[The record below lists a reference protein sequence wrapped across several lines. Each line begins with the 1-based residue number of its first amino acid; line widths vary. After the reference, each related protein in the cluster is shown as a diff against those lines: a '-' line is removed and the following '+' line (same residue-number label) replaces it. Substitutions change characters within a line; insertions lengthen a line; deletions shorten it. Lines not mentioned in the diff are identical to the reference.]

1 MTREQVKQELKELKY
16 IRNLIQK
23 GVNVDDKKGLEKKYD
38 KAMEHLNC
46 EEKTILF
53 HHIYLNEPHFKI
65 AMLLNYCEESVR
77 KKYSKI
83 IDKLANMVEIKKTN
97 FDRITENEEA
107 LAEYISSLA
116 RKCTFRD
123 CSKEECAKF
132 ECKDCIKE
140 WLQKECEE

>member
-1 MTREQVKQELKELKY
+1 MLRYKKWLEYRAKYLSLAIFNKTQKQESWENVYSRLYKSVIYENKAKNIIEINEVEY
-16 IRNLIQK
+16 RNIRKQIWS
-23 GVNVDDKKGLEKKYD
+23 E
-38 KAMEHLNC
+38 
-46 EEKTILF
+46 
-53 HHIYLNEPHFKI
+53 
-65 AMLLNYCEESVR
+65 
-77 KKYSKI
+77 
-83 IDKLANMVEIKKTN
+83 NMPKKTN
-97 FDRITENEEA
+97 FDRITENEGA

>member
-1 MTREQVKQELKELKY
+1 MNILDFIHKNYEPPKETETK
-16 IRNLIQK
+16 
-23 GVNVDDKKGLEKKYD
+23 
-38 KAMEHLNC
+38 
-46 EEKTILF
+46 
-53 HHIYLNEPHFKI
+53 P
-65 AMLLNYCEESVR
+65 
-77 KKYSKI
+77 
-83 IDKLANMVEIKKTN
+83 KKTN

-140 WLQKECEE
+140 WLKKECEG

>member
-1 MTREQVKQELKELKY
+1 MICASCKKEIDISY
-16 IRNLIQK
+16 GQAFFN
-23 GVNVDDKKGLEKKYD
+23 G
-38 KAMEHLNC
+38 C
-46 EEKTILF
+46 
-53 HHIYLNEPHFKI
+53 
-65 AMLLNYCEESVR
+65 YCENCAR
-77 KKYSKI
+77 KF
-83 IDKLANMVEIKKTN
+83 KKPRTN